1 MTPTDAPMST
11 QRTPLPVTSLRND
24 EFDRWLRTL
33 SHGHM
38 NIRRFRYLEFLLAFA
53 IIAAGIFGIL
63 EGGDPTTLTIVTTSI
78 AGLLAGVKVTEIVET
93 YQAGQDAQQNGE
105 NDS

>member
-1 MTPTDAPMST
+1 MST
-11 QRTPLPVTSLRND
+11 PNHSLPTLARND
-24 EFDRWLRTL
+24 AFDRKLRTL

-53 IIAAGIFGIL
+53 IIASGVFGIL

-78 AGLLAGVKVTEIVET
+78 AGLLAGVKVTEILET
-93 YQAGQDAQQNGE
+93 YQAGQDATQDGG
-105 NDS
+105 DDG